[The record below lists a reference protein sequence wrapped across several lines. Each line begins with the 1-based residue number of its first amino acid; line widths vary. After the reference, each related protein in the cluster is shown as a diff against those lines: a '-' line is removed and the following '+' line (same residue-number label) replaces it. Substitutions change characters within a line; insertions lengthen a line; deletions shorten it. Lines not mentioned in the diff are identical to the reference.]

1 MVVGA
6 GRQQGM
12 WPSYR
17 ALNAGI
23 NMSESHSIKPHGGIL
38 VNRVNKVSSTGL
50 FSITISEDLANDVE
64 NIADGIFSPLEGFLG
79 KQDYESVISRGRLAN
94 DLAWTIPIVLDVDEQ
109 TASKMKESKDVMLK
123 NPQGIGIAVLHVEE
137 TYSFDKEKTAQGV
150 YGTTDPSHPG
160 VAKTMSMN
168 DHLVGG
174 KIDYV
179 QRPDETD
186 LRKNRLTPLQT
197 REAFAKAGWKT
208 ICAFQTRNPPHV
220 AHEMLQKTSIT
231 TRDGVFV
238 NPIIGKKKSG
248 DFVDEVIIKC
258 YETMINLYYPE
269 NRCILGTLQTEM
281 KYAGP
286 KEAIH
291 HAIMRQNYGCTHII
305 IGRDHAGVGK
315 FYDPFAAQKIFDGYP
330 ELEITPVFF
339 PAFFYC
345 RKCLTY
351 TTPKACPHGDDVK
364 EQISGTA
371 LREMIQNGK
380 TPSQFILRPEVAK
393 VILDHPKPF
402 VD

>member
-1 MVVGA
+1 
-6 GRQQGM
+6 
-12 WPSYR
+12 
-17 ALNAGI
+17 
-23 NMSESHSIKPHGGIL
+23 MSENDSIKPHGGVL
-38 VNRVNKVSSTGL
+38 VNRITNVDPTGL

-79 KQDYESVISRGRLAN
+79 QKDFESVISRGRLAN
-94 DLAWTIPIVLDVDEQ
+94 DLAWTIPIVLDVDEE
-109 TASKMKESKDVMLK
+109 TANKMKDSGDVLLQ
-123 NPQGIGIAVLHVEE
+123 NHEGIGIAVLHVDEIF
-137 TYSFDKEKTAQGV
+137 TFDKEKAAKGV
-150 YGTTDPSHPG
+150 YGTNDTAHPG
-160 VAKTMSMN
+160 VAYTMSMK
-168 DHLVGG
+168 DFLVGG
-174 KIDYV
+174 KIDFI
-179 QRPDETD
+179 QRPNDSEI
-186 LRKNRLTPLQT
+186 RKNRLTPKQT
-197 REAFAKAGWKT
+197 REAFAQAGWKT

-238 NPIIGKKKSG
+238 NPVIGKKKSG
-248 DFVDEVIIKC
+248 DFVDEVIVKC
-258 YETMINLYYPE
+258 YETMIEHYYPE
-269 NRCILGTLQTEM
+269 NRCKLGTLHTQM

-315 FYDPFAAQKIFDGYP
+315 FYDPMAAQEIFSDYP
-330 ELEITPVFF
+330 ELDIAPVFF
-339 PAFFYC
+339 PPFFYC

-351 TTPKACPHGDDVK
+351 TTPKACPHDNDDK

-371 LREMIQNGK
+371 LREMIQNGQA
-380 TPSQFILRPEVAK
+380 PSQFILRPEVAQ